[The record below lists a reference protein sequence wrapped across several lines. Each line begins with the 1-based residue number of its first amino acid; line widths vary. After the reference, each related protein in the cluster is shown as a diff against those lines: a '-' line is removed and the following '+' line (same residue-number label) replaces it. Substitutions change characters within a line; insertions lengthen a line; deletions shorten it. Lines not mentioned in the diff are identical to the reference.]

1 MLKKVILYTN
11 EIKQLKRFYRN
22 VLNFPINEMTETQFS
37 VQIGKSVIT
46 FIEQK
51 EKANYH
57 FAINIPGNQ
66 FTIIKNWI
74 SNNYPLEI
82 NEGLDEIYHVQFNA
96 DSFYIKDPS
105 GNLIEFIGRRSRDFL
120 GTFTLEAFYN
130 LSEISIVTTSLI
142 EVGEELQDA
151 GIPLYFN
158 SKIDEDNVNYL
169 GRDDSFIVL
178 TPESIKWEFANEP
191 AIISP
196 LTIFLTDNRIIK
208 VNPDGQVTIN

>member
-1 MLKKVILYTN
+1 MFKKVILYTD
-11 EIKQLKRFYRN
+11 EIKQLQRFYMN
-22 VLNFPINEMTETQFS
+22 VLNFPIKEVTATQFS
-37 VQIGKSVIT
+37 VQIGHSVIT

-51 EKANYH
+51 EKASYH

-74 SNNYPLEI
+74 SNSYPLEI

-130 LSEISIVTTSLI
+130 LSEISIVTTSLT
-142 EVGEELQDA
+142 EVGEMLQDA

-158 SKIDEDNVNYL
+158 SKVDEANVNYL
-169 GRDDSFIVL
+169 GRDDTFIVL
-178 TPESIKWEFANEP
+178 TPESRKWAFSNDP

-196 LTIFLTDNRIIK
+196 LTIYLTDNRIIK
-208 VNPDGQVTIN
+208 VNSVGQITIN